1 MENAAKDNRTGRCP
15 NCRKEYDKERITKGQ
30 VDPMKLAKEQ
40 EKKRKKDSKLKYRP
54 GEGMSRKHLQNVRV
68 IQRNLV
74 YAIGVPLKHCKE
86 EILKRVEF
94 FGKYGKILKI
104 SVNRNGVYSNH
115 HHHHHQ
121 HSNGNG
127 SGPTGSAYVTFMQE
141 GDAVNCIKKID
152 GSVLDGHVIR
162 ACFGTTKYCNAFLK
176 YQPCNNPDCL
186 YLHEIGQHADSFTK
200 EEMARIG
207 TKHHSFHELNT
218 SRSVG
223 GTVEITTHNGHPSAI
238 QSVQRRQE
246 LGLEVVEKPVAK
258 VGGLNGAHKNNP
270 SEPGY
275 LNGRANAQFQ
285 DPAILSD
292 PASAAPGM
300 NHFSHPPSTSYP
312 QSNNNGQNGMYTGN
326 GTATMGNFGG
336 LSNMAAGAAF
346 AGPNVNL
353 APYQSGQHQT
363 IFSSSFQQQQVEDRP
378 QMQMA
383 GEIFLNH
390 ISQQML
396 LSEQANKEQANNQNR
411 QYEILGQQG
420 DQKSL
425 GSGFGGLFGASGGG
439 YNFDL
444 SGHHN
449 NGFQSMAG
457 MHNVAE
463 IESKMMS
470 NDKESALINSSS
482 SRTTSRFSFANR
494 NAEAGQASD
503 GRGNVKQGEGS
514 SIPVPPGF
522 SA

>member
-1 MENAAKDNRTGRCP
+1 MENAAKDNLPGRCP
-15 NCRKEYDKERITKGQ
+15 NCRKEYDRERITKGQ
-30 VDPMKLAKEQ
+30 VDPTKLAKEQ

-86 EILKRVEF
+86 ETLKRVEF

-115 HHHHHQ
+115 HHH
-121 HSNGNG
+121 SSSANGG
-127 SGPTGSAYVTFMQE
+127 GPTGSAYVTFME
-141 GDAVNCIKKID
+141 EDDSVNCIKKID

-207 TKHHSFHELNT
+207 TKHHSFHELNA

-223 GTVEITTHNGHPSAI
+223 GTVEITTHNGQPTTI

-246 LGLEVVEKPVAK
+246 LGLEVAEEKPVAK
-258 VGGLNGAHKNNP
+258 VQGHALNGNR
-270 SEPGY
+270 
-275 LNGRANAQFQ
+275 NGSAPTSQFQ
-285 DPAILSD
+285 DPAILS
-292 PASAAPGM
+292 APGM
-300 NHFSHPPSTSYP
+300 NNSISHPPSTSYP
-312 QSNNNGQNGMYTGN
+312 QGNGGQNGMYVGGN
-326 GTATMGNFGG
+326 SHAAAMGGFGGG
-336 LSNMAAGAAF
+336 LSNF
-346 AGPNVNL
+346 ANPNNR
-353 APYQSGQHQT
+353 GHQT
-363 IFSSSFQQQQVEDRP
+363 IFSSSSLEQQQQQEERP

-396 LSEQANKEQANNQNR
+396 LSEQANKQNAQVPPPGMGGSADNQNR

-420 DQKSL
+420 DPKASL

-444 SGHHN
+444 SQINHNN

-457 MHNVAE
+457 MHQTVTE

-470 NDKESALINSSS
+470 NDKESALLNSSS

-494 NAEAGQASD
+494 NGEAGQAAAD
-503 GRGNVKQGEGS
+503 GRGGNVKQGDGN